1 MCQIPWT
8 KFLAQYVFYTGY
20 GEYIGDTRKIILNKM
35 SGLFSVVNRGRVFFC
50 FCSIVLLAGCE
61 SYQEQ
66 KDKLTDTPQRGKIYV
81 SADES
86 FKPVIESQVKVYESY
101 NPDASIVVN
110 YKPEADCLLDLLND
124 TVRMVITTRK
134 ISKGEE
140 NLIVDS
146 LRTGPESIVVA
157 KDAVAV
163 IVHPDAEETF
173 FTMQEVRD
181 VLTGKSGEKFVP
193 VFDGMKATSTVRY
206 IVDSVLRGE
215 KLTISA
221 MAATNSQDVIDYVA
235 RNKKA
240 FGLIGVSWIGN
251 KEDTAQRSFLKK
263 VKIAFLESTDRPGEY
278 VQPVQENIYM
288 GSYPMVRDLVYILKE
303 SHVGLGTGF
312 ATYLRGEIGQLVF
325 KRAYLVPVFK
335 KFIVRP
341 INLIE

>member
-1 MCQIPWT
+1 MAC
-8 KFLAQYVFYTGY
+8 
-20 GEYIGDTRKIILNKM
+20 GEYIEDIRKIIFNKM
-35 SGLFSVVNRGRVFFC
+35 NWLFSGVSRRRVFFS
-50 FCSIVLLAGCE
+50 FCTIVLLAGCE

-66 KDKLTDTPQRGKIYV
+66 KDKLTDTPQRGTIYV

-101 NPDASIVVN
+101 NPEANIIVN

-124 TVRMVITTRK
+124 TVRMVIATRK
-134 ISKGEE
+134 VSKGEE

-146 LRTGPESIVVA
+146 LRVGPESIVVA

-181 VLTGKSGEKFVP
+181 VLTGKSGDKFVP
-193 VFDGMKATSTVRY
+193 VFDGMKATSTVRFV
-206 IVDSVLRGE
+206 VDSVLKGE
-215 KLTISA
+215 KLTTLA
-221 MAATNSQDVIDYVA
+221 MAANNSEEVIDYVS

-303 SHVGLGTGF
+303 NHTGLGTGF
-312 ATYLRGEIGQLVF
+312 GVYLRGEIGQLVF
-325 KRAYLVPVFK
+325 RRAYLVPVFK
-335 KFIVRP
+335 KFILRP